1 MEKQTTKIQI
11 EVTPDLLEAVEA
23 QSRTR
28 DETVSQFFCRGAETL
43 LRRHKE
49 RRMLEEYVLAREKMP
64 EQEEVEE
71 ARRDLDEE
79 GPGSDSS
86 DI

>member
-1 MEKQTTKIQI
+1 MDKRTTKIQI

-23 QSRTR
+23 QSRAR

-64 EQEEVEE
+64 DQEEVEE
-71 ARRDLDEE
+71 AQRDLDEE
-79 GPGSDSS
+79 ASGSD
-86 DI
+86 